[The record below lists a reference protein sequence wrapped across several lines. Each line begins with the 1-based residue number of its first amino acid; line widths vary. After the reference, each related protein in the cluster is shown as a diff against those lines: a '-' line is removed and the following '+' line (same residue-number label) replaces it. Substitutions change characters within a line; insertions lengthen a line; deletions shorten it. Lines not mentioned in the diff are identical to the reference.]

1 MRTFITW
8 GLIILMLCTIGWL
21 AKSSFEKIQQRKEI
35 EQKSSTLPD
44 LKLYTLDSLAFDAF
58 PMSDKSVVLIHFNT
72 TCEHCHYEVLAI
84 KDAADEF
91 NDAEVIF
98 FSTEALSLIRPF
110 ASASGLGEH
119 TNIHFTKISFTDVT
133 NIVGV
138 LSVPHIFIYG
148 PDKKLRKE
156 FKGETRP
163 EAILKYL
170 R

>member
-8 GLIILMLCTIGWL
+8 GLIILILCTIGWM
-21 AKSSFEKIQQRKEI
+21 AKSSFEKIQNGKERK
-35 EQKSSTLPD
+35 QKSSTLPD
-44 LKLYTLDSLAFDAF
+44 LKLFTLDSLAFDAF
-58 PMSDKSVVLIHFNT
+58 PNTHKFIVLIHFNT

-84 KDAADEF
+84 RDAADKF
-91 NDAEVIF
+91 SHAEVIF

-110 ASASGLGEH
+110 ASASGLDEH
-119 TNIHFTKISFTDVT
+119 SNIHFTKISFTDVT
-133 NIVGV
+133 NTIGA
-138 LSVPHIFIYG
+138 LSIPHIFIYG

>member
-8 GLIILMLCTIGWL
+8 GLIIVVLCTIGWM
-21 AKSSFEKIQQRKEI
+21 ANSSFEKIQKQKER
-35 EQKSSTLPD
+35 EEKSSTLPD
-44 LKLYTLDSLAFDAF
+44 LKLFTLDSLAFDAF
-58 PMSDKSVVLIHFNT
+58 PKAHKFVVLIHFNT
-72 TCEHCHYEVLAI
+72 TCEHCHYEILAL
-84 KDAADEF
+84 KDAVDEF

-98 FSTEALSLIRPF
+98 FSTETLSVIRPF

-119 TNIHFTKISFTDVT
+119 SNIHFTKISLTDVT
-133 NIVGV
+133 NTIGA
-138 LSVPHIFIYG
+138 LSIPHIFIYG